1 MATWF
6 ESDFGLLQGSI
17 LSIIL
22 FLVFSSDLSADPAKS
37 NLQLLNCP
45 STDPPNESKY
55 VDNYNLWQS
64 RENIKQLEE
73 ELQWDLNI
81 IMEWCQKWKININR
95 QKKNQ
100 VILFENK
107 NKKSSKIE
115 ITANGSVIKQ
125 VKEKKTL
132 YFCIVDEQG
141 FTLK

>member
-17 LSIIL
+17 LSPIL

-81 IMEWCQKWKININR
+81 IMEWGRKWKININR
-95 QKKNQ
+95 QKKNKKQ

-115 ITANGSVIKQ
+115 IKLKWLSYKTSQ
-125 VKEKKTL
+125 RKENSL
-132 YFCIVDEQG
+132 FLHCR
-141 FTLK
+141 

>member
-17 LSIIL
+17 LSPIL
-22 FLVFSSDLSADPAKS
+22 FLVFSSDLSPDPAKS

-55 VDNYNLWQS
+55 VDKYNLWQS

-95 QKKNQ
+95 
-100 VILFENK
+100 
-107 NKKSSKIE
+107 
-115 ITANGSVIKQ
+115 
-125 VKEKKTL
+125 
-132 YFCIVDEQG
+132 
-141 FTLK
+141 